1 MLASTG
7 RSASRLELGR
17 CGDASLTNAIP
28 VLGRRLVVAR
38 VGMKIDFPLDRQSVE
53 QG

>member
-7 RSASRLELGR
+7 AQIGLKAASG
-17 CGDASLTNAIP
+17 CGDASLSNAGSG
-28 VLGRRLVVAR
+28 LGRRLVGAR
-38 VGMKIDFPLDRQSVE
+38 VGMKIDFPLDRQSFE